1 MKKLKGIKSI
11 ITDADNTLYSWVE
24 YIVPSLEAMT
34 ETLCRATGFDRDA
47 IVDSMKKVFSKYST
61 NEYAFVLQEADIFED
76 IKRRDYAWFQEH
88 VVNASRF
95 SFNRARKES
104 LRVYPGVHKALNV
117 LCSHGIRVIGLS
129 DAPAFP
135 VEQRLKHLGVDKYL
149 EAFYA
154 LKSYPV
160 PKSHELD
167 EAIVNRISVGYYKS
181 RIKRVVELPLSFE
194 KPSTRGIRK
203 ILDDERLKPERVLII
218 GDSVKKDIRIAQE
231 LGIVDVWARYGTVVS
246 PELKDKLNYYSAP
259 EIQRRNV
266 SQPGDVSY
274 TPTHTLD
281 RFDQLL
287 DLIELPEWHRD
298 HDGV

>member
-1 MKKLKGIKSI
+1 MKKLKGIKAI

-129 DAPAFP
+129 AAPAFP

>member
-1 MKKLKGIKSI
+1 M
-11 ITDADNTLYSWVE
+11 
-24 YIVPSLEAMT
+24 
-34 ETLCRATGFDRDA
+34 
-47 IVDSMKKVFSKYST
+47 
-61 NEYAFVLQEADIFED
+61 
-76 IKRRDYAWFQEH
+76 
-88 VVNASRF
+88 
-95 SFNRARKES
+95 
-104 LRVYPGVHKALNV
+104 
-117 LCSHGIRVIGLS
+117 
-129 DAPAFP
+129 
-135 VEQRLKHLGVDKYL
+135 
-149 EAFYA
+149 
-154 LKSYPV
+154 
-160 PKSHELD
+160 
-167 EAIVNRISVGYYKS
+167 
-181 RIKRVVELPLSFE
+181 PLSFE

-259 EIQRRNV
+259 EIHRRNR
-266 SQPGDVSY
+266 SQPGDASN